1 MALGYCCLRCFSNSR
16 RASFCSGCAS
26 VLRTL
31 VVSGASTD
39 IAHANRVG
47 VVPFAVGAGDFDGA
61 TLMDGSVK
69 VDDVVITDLG
79 EAA

>member
-1 MALGYCCLRCFSNSR
+1 M
-16 RASFCSGCAS
+16 
-26 VLRTL
+26 
-31 VVSGASTD
+31 
-39 IAHANRVG
+39 
-47 VVPFAVGAGDFDGA
+47 GAGDFDGA